1 MLIKVLI
8 VVVLLAIIASLGS
21 GLFFLVTDKDG
32 KSKRM
37 ANSLTV
43 RIVLS
48 VMLFVLLIVAFQQG
62 LIQPHSALPKQPPAQ
77 SEAPAAP

>member
-21 GLFFLVTDKDG
+21 GLFFLIKDKDG

-48 VMLFVLLIVAFQQG
+48 ITLFVLLILAFQQG
-62 LIQPHSALPKQPPAQ
+62 LIQPHSAVPVQRPAI
-77 SEAPAAP
+77 EGAP

>member
-1 MLIKVLI
+1 MLIKILIVAVLI
-8 VVVLLAIIASLGS
+8 AIIISLGS
-21 GLFFLVTDKDG
+21 GLFFLVKDKDA

-48 VMLFVLLIVAFQQG
+48 IVLFFLLIIAFQQG
-62 LIQPHSALPKQPPAQ
+62 LIQPHSAMRASPAAQ
-77 SEAPAAP
+77 APAP

>member
-8 VVVLLAIIASLGS
+8 VLVLLAIIASLGS
-21 GLFFLVTDKDG
+21 GLFFMIKDKEG
-32 KSKRM
+32 NRKRM

-48 VMLFVLLIVAFQQG
+48 ITLFVLLIIAFQQG
-62 LIQPHSALPKQPPAQ
+62 LIQPHSAMRVNPPAA
-77 SEAPAAP
+77 EIAP

>member
-1 MLIKVLI
+1 MLIKILIVAVLI
-8 VVVLLAIIASLGS
+8 AIIISLGS
-21 GLFFLVTDKDG
+21 GLFFLVKDKEA

-48 VMLFVLLIVAFQQG
+48 IALFFLLIIAYQQG
-62 LIQPHSALPKQPPAQ
+62 LIQPHSAMRTQPSTQTPA
-77 SEAPAAP
+77 P

>member
-1 MLIKVLI
+1 MLIKILILAVLI
-8 VVVLLAIIASLGS
+8 AIIISLGS
-21 GLFFLVTDKDG
+21 GLFFLVKDKDA

-48 VMLFVLLIVAFQQG
+48 IALFFLLIIAYQQG
-62 LIQPHSALPKQPPAQ
+62 LIQPHSALRVQPDAA
-77 SEAPAAP
+77 APAP

>member
-8 VVVLLAIIASLGS
+8 LLVLLAIIASLGS
-21 GLFFLVTDKDG
+21 GLFFLIKDKEG
-32 KSKRM
+32 SSKRM

-48 VMLFVLLIVAFQQG
+48 IALFVLLILAYQQG
-62 LIQPHSALPKQPPAQ
+62 LIRPHSALPNK
-77 SEAPAAP
+77 PAAEAAP

>member
-21 GLFFLVTDKDG
+21 GLFFLIKDKDA

-48 VMLFVLLIVAFQQG
+48 ITLFVLLILAFQQG
-62 LIQPHSALPKQPPAQ
+62 LIQPHSAMPVKPSATQGVP
-77 SEAPAAP
+77 

>member
-1 MLIKVLI
+1 MLIKILIVTVLI
-8 VVVLLAIIASLGS
+8 AIIISLGS
-21 GLFFLVTDKDG
+21 GLFFLVKDKEA

-48 VMLFVLLIVAFQQG
+48 IALFFLLIVAFQQG
-62 LIQPHSALPKQPPAQ
+62 LIQPHSAMRVQTDGG
-77 SEAPAAP
+77 AATP

>member
-21 GLFFLVTDKDG
+21 GLFFLIKDKEG

-48 VMLFVLLIVAFQQG
+48 ITLFVLLILAFQQG
-62 LIQPHSALPKQPPAQ
+62 LIRPHSAMPTK
-77 SEAPAAP
+77 PAATQGTP